1 MIFNKRFQ
9 YTRRGSI
16 NRRNEFERAEFWSNE
31 LSVYERNTNFD
42 RTLRLFFSGVAVHQR
57 RWLLTPPAHCVCRR
71 SCRCCAILRALED
84 ACTLLAALLTSL
96 RVAMTRDPWQR
107 HVDRFHPPWQVEHP
121 TPWNGSR
128 TLFHRKLGMRPLP
141 KVSTPRKL
149 IYCRAT

>member
-1 MIFNKRFQ
+1 MIFNERFQ

-31 LSVYERNTNFD
+31 LIVYERNTNFD
-42 RTLRLFFSGVAVHQR
+42 RTLRPFFSGVAVHQR

-96 RVAMTRDPWQR
+96 RVAMTRTRGNATLTASILLGRSNIQLR
-107 HVDRFHPPWQVEHP
+107 GTDRE
-121 TPWNGSR
+121 
-128 TLFHRKLGMRPLP
+128 LC
-141 KVSTPRKL
+141 ST
-149 IYCRAT
+149 AN